1 MTSRRTARVRGAAW
15 YGTSFVLAVI
25 FLLPLMAVLI
35 TVFKTPAEAV
45 AVPPTYLPSVISFD
59 NFAALWSAGA
69 GLPRYLANSAF
80 VSTGTVLL
88 TVVLATT
95 AGYGIARIRFRG
107 ADAVFLLLLTPMMV
121 PLQALL
127 TALYAVLVRIG
138 LSDNLI
144 GLVLIYTVSI
154 LPFSVFVMRNA
165 FADIP
170 REIEEA
176 AWVDGCG
183 VLRSLLQVALP
194 LAWPGIATVALFAF
208 FTSWNEFLAA
218 LIMLTSD
225 EHYTVPL
232 LLQNITIGKL
242 GSINWGML
250 QVGILVTTLPCV
262 VVFLLLQ
269 RYYVRGLLA
278 GGVKG

>member
-1 MTSRRTARVRGAAW
+1 VTSRRAARAEGAAW
-15 YGTSFVLAVI
+15 YGVSITLSAF
-25 FLLPLMAVLI
+25 FLLPLVAVLI
-35 TVFKTPAEAV
+35 TVFKTPADAV
-45 AVPPTYLPSVISFD
+45 AVPPTYLPSQISFE
-59 NFAALWSAGA
+59 NFGALWSAGA
-69 GLPRYLANSAF
+69 GLPRYLANSAL
-80 VSTGTVLL
+80 VAVGTVLV
-88 TVVLATT
+88 TIVLATL

-107 ADAVFLLLLTPMMV
+107 ANAIFLLLLSPMMV

-127 TALYAVLVRIG
+127 TPLYTVLLRIG
-138 LSDNLI
+138 LSDSLV
-144 GLVLIYTVSI
+144 GLVLIYSVSI

-183 VLRSLLQVALP
+183 VSRSLLSVALP

-208 FTSWNEFLAA
+208 FTAWNEFLAA
-218 LIMLTSD
+218 LVLLTSD
-225 EHYTVPL
+225 SHFTVPL

-250 QVGILVTTLPCV
+250 QVGILVTALPCV